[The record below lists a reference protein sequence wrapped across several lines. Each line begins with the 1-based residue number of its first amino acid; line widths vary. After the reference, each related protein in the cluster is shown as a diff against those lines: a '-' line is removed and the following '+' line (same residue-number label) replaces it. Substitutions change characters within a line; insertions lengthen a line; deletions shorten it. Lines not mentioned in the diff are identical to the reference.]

1 MGKRENFT
9 AGRVAE
15 FTCPAGKHQSIYWDG
30 KQPGLGLRVTAKG
43 ARAYVFQAW
52 IDGGSV
58 RVTIGHP
65 DVWPLETI
73 WTTDRETGQ
82 RVELQRGARQEAARL
97 KALVDSGVNPAEHRR
112 EQAAEKVRRKAAAD
126 SLKEKTVA
134 ALCTAYIDLLK
145 QRKKVDA
152 RDAELTLQRFLTA
165 NEALAAKPAHAAT
178 SADFVT
184 GLRKLHEDGKVR
196 EPGKVRSYAHAAFR
210 TAMMAAT
217 DPEIPVK
224 FEAFRV
230 TANPLATIRATP
242 ARADKRPLS
251 AGELRTFWRIAQ
263 AAEGTTGALMKL
275 HILTGGQR
283 IAQLLRLQREDVHA
297 DYIVLRDPKGRRTE
311 ARRHPV
317 PLLDEAKTALKT
329 FAGAPMVFTV
339 DGKAISP
346 AVLYRMESE
355 AIGDQIEDFEPKRL
369 RSGIETALASMGIG
383 REIRAQVQSHGLGGV
398 QDRHYD
404 DHDYMGEKCAAL
416 QALIDLLNSHPA
428 AKVTVIKARVK
439 A

>member
-15 FTCPAGKHQSIYWDG
+15 FSCPAGKHQAIYWDG

-43 ARAYVFQAW
+43 ARAYVFQGW

-82 RVELQRGARQEAARL
+82 RVEVQRGARQEAARL
-97 KALVDSGVNPAEHRR
+97 KALVDSGVNPGEHRR
-112 EQAAEKVRRKAAAD
+112 EQAAEKARRKTAAE

-134 ALCTAYIDLLK
+134 ALCTAYVELLR
-145 QRKKVDA
+145 QRKKLDA
-152 RDAELTLQRFLTA
+152 RDAELTLQRFLAA
-165 NEALAAKPAHAAT
+165 NEDLAAKPAHAAT

-184 GLRKLHEDGKVR
+184 GLRKLHEQGKVR

-210 TAMMAAT
+210 TAMLAAT

-224 FEAFRV
+224 FEAFHV
-230 TANPLATIRATP
+230 TTNPLATIRATA

-251 AGELRTFWRIAQ
+251 ANELRTFWRIAQ
-263 AAEGTTGALMKL
+263 TVGGATGALMRL

-297 DYIVLRDPKGRRTE
+297 DYIVLHDPKGRRTE
-311 ARRHPV
+311 ARRHAV
-317 PLLDEAKTALKT
+317 PLLDDAKAALKV
-329 FAGAPMVFTV
+329 FAGAPIVFTV
-339 DGKAISP
+339 NGKSVSP
-346 AVLYRMESE
+346 TVLGRIESE
-355 AIGDQIEDFEPKRL
+355 AIGDQIEGFEPKRL
-369 RSGIETALASMGIG
+369 RSGIETALASLGIG

-404 DHDYMGEKCAAL
+404 DHDYMAEKRAAL
-416 QALIDLLNSHPA
+416 QALLDLLNTEPA
-428 AKVTVIKARVK
+428 SNVTPIHGA
-439 A
+439 AA

>member
-9 AGRVAE
+9 ASRLAE
-15 FTCPAGKHQSIYWDG
+15 FSCPAGKHQAIYWDG

-43 ARAYVFQAW
+43 ARAYVFQGW

-82 RVELQRGARQEAARL
+82 RVEVQRGARQEAARL

-112 EQAAEKVRRKAAAD
+112 EQAAEKAQRKAVAE
-126 SLKEKTVA
+126 SLKNKTVA
-134 ALCTAYIDLLK
+134 ALFTAYVDLLRR
-145 QRKKVDA
+145 RKKVDA
-152 RDAELTLQRFLTA
+152 RDAELTLQRFLAA
-165 NEALAAKPAHAAT
+165 NEDLAAKPAHAAT

-184 GLRKLHEDGKVR
+184 GLRKLHEKGKVR

-210 TAMMAAT
+210 TAMLAAT
-217 DPEIPVK
+217 DPEISEK
-224 FEAFRV
+224 FEDFQV
-230 TANPLATIRATP
+230 TGNPLATIRATA

-251 AGELRTFWRIAQ
+251 ANELRTFWRIAQ
-263 AAEGTTGALMKL
+263 AAGGTTGALMQM
-275 HILTGGQR
+275 HVLTGGQR
-283 IAQLLRLQREDVHA
+283 IAQLLRLQREDVHT
-297 DYIVLRDPKGRRTE
+297 DYIVLHDPKGRRTK
-311 ARRHPV
+311 ARRHVV
-317 PLLDEAKTALKT
+317 PLLAEANTALKT
-329 FAGAPMVFTV
+329 FQGAPGVFTI
-339 DGKAISP
+339 DRKAVSP
-346 AVLYRMESE
+346 AMFARMESD
-355 AIGDQIEDFEPKRL
+355 AIGDQIEGFEPKRL
-369 RSGIETALASMGIG
+369 RSGIETALASLGIG

-404 DHDYMGEKCAAL
+404 DHDYLAEKRAAL
-416 QALIDLLNSHPA
+416 QALLDLLNTEPA
-428 AKVTVIKARVK
+428 SNVTPIRGA

>member
-15 FTCPAGKHQSIYWDG
+15 FSCPAGKHQAIYWDG

-82 RVELQRGARQEAARL
+82 RVEVQRGARQEAARL
-97 KALVDSGVNPAEHRR
+97 KALVDGGVNPAEHRR
-112 EQAAEKVRRKAAAD
+112 EQVAEKAQRKAVAE
-126 SLKEKTVA
+126 SLKSRTVS
-134 ALCTAYIDLLK
+134 ALFTAYVDLLK

-152 RDAELTLQRFLTA
+152 RDAELTLQRFLAA
-165 NEALAAKPAHAAT
+165 NEELATKPAHSAT

-184 GLRKLHEDGKVR
+184 GLRKLHEAGKVR

-210 TAMMAAT
+210 TAMMART

-224 FEAFRV
+224 FEAFHV
-230 TANPLATIRATP
+230 TANPLATIRATA

-251 AGELRTFWRIAQ
+251 ADELRTFWGIAK
-263 AAEGTTGALMKL
+263 ATEGTAGALMRL

-297 DYIVLRDPKGRRTE
+297 DYIVLHDPKGRRPE
-311 ARRHPV
+311 ARRHVV
-317 PLLDEAKTALKT
+317 PLLADAKTALKAFT
-329 FAGAPMVFTV
+329 GAPGVFTV

-346 AVLYRMESE
+346 AALARLEAE
-355 AIGDQIEDFEPKRL
+355 AIGEQIEAFEPKRL
-369 RSGIETALASMGIG
+369 RSGIETALASLGVG
-383 REIRAQVQSHGLGGV
+383 REIRAQLQSHGLGGV

-404 DHDYMGEKCAAL
+404 DHDYLAEKRAAL
-416 QALIDLLNSHPA
+416 QALLDLLNRKRSP
-428 AKVTVIKARVK
+428 KVTPIRGA
-439 A
+439 AA

>member
-15 FTCPAGKHQSIYWDG
+15 FSCPAGKHQAIYWDG

-73 WTTDRETGQ
+73 WTTDRESGQ
-82 RVELQRGARQEAARL
+82 RVEVQRGARQEAARL

-112 EQAAEKVRRKAAAD
+112 EQAAEKAQRKAVAE
-126 SLKEKTVA
+126 SLKAKTVA
-134 ALCTAYIDLLK
+134 ALFTAYVDLLK
-145 QRKKVDA
+145 QRKKLDA
-152 RDAELTLQRFLTA
+152 RDAELTLQRFLAA
-165 NEALAAKPAHAAT
+165 NEELATKPAHSAT

-184 GLRKLHEDGKVR
+184 GLRKLHEAGKVR

-210 TAMMAAT
+210 TAMMART

-224 FEAFRV
+224 FEAFHV
-230 TANPLATIRATP
+230 TANPLATIRATA

-251 AGELRTFWRIAQ
+251 ADELRTFWGIAK
-263 AAEGTTGALMKL
+263 ATEGTAGALMRL

-297 DYIVLRDPKGRRTE
+297 DHIVLHDPKGRRPE
-311 ARRHPV
+311 ARRHVV
-317 PLLDEAKTALKT
+317 PLLADAKTALKAFT
-329 FAGAPMVFTV
+329 GAPGVFTV

-346 AVLYRMESE
+346 AVLARLQAE
-355 AIGDQIEDFEPKRL
+355 AIGDQIEAFEPKRL
-369 RSGIETALASMGIG
+369 RSGIETALASLGVG
-383 REIRAQVQSHGLGGV
+383 REIRAQLQSHGLGGV

-404 DHDYMGEKCAAL
+404 DHDYLAEKRAAL
-416 QALIDLLNSHPA
+416 QALLDLLNRKRS
-428 AKVTVIKARVK
+428 AKVTPIRGA
-439 A
+439 AA